1 MENVTLKVLKTLPEN
16 YHLQMFIFPL
26 TTLITNY
33 LIIHFELQNLACTV
47 SIPHTYIS
55 RKKKKKL
62 LKFFQLLLLEHLQ
75 NLHLGQDRIS
85 ASPTWGKFP

>member
-16 YHLQMFIFPL
+16 CHLQMFIFPL

-55 RKKKKKL
+55 RKKY
-62 LKFFQLLLLEHLQ
+62 LKFFPTTTPVFEHHQ
-75 NLHLGQDRIS
+75 NLGQDRTS
-85 ASPTWGKFP
+85 AVPTPGKPP